1 MFDNLSDKLQRV
13 FKNLRGEGKLT
24 AENMEGA
31 LREIRMALLEADVN
45 FKVVKQLIENIK
57 AKAMGEEVLN
67 ALSPSQ
73 QVIKIVHEELIKIL
87 GSHESKL
94 RFANEPPS
102 VIMIVGLQGSGK
114 TTSTGKLARWLSR
127 NEHRPMV
134 VSVDVYRPAARE
146 QLRVI
151 AKEVGQ
157 PIYEGVEGETKPLE
171 LSKSARREA
180 ANSGR
185 DVLLVDTA
193 GRLHIDEDLMSELQQ
208 LKEQLNPVEILF
220 VADAM
225 TGQDA
230 VKSADEFHKR
240 LGITGV
246 ILTKMDGDA
255 RGGAALSIRQV
266 TGQPLKFVGVG
277 EKFDALEPFHPDRA
291 ANRILGMGD
300 ILSFIEKAEEAI
312 DKKQAVEMQR
322 KLIENDFTLEDFRD
336 QLKQIRKLGPLQSLL
351 GMMPKVGILKDLGDV
366 KVDENEINHV
376 VAIIDSMTPRER
388 DNHMIINGSR
398 RRRIA
403 KGSGR
408 SVQEVNQ
415 LLKQYTQAR
424 KMMKS
429 FSGGMMGKKLGKMK
443 LPPGF
448 PFGGDMPGM

>member
-13 FKNLRGEGKLT
+13 FKNLRGEGKLS
-24 AENMEGA
+24 AENMETA

-57 AKAMGEEVLN
+57 QKAVGEEVLN

-87 GSHESKL
+87 GSHEAKL
-94 RFANEPPS
+94 RYANDPPS
-102 VIMIVGLQGSGK
+102 VFMIVGLQGSGK
-114 TTSTGKLARWLSR
+114 TTSTGKLARWLSK
-127 NEHRPMV
+127 NGHAPMV

-146 QLRVI
+146 QLKVVARDV
-151 AKEVGQ
+151 KQ
-157 PIYEGVEGETKPLE
+157 PIYEGVPGETAPLD
-171 LSKSARREA
+171 LARSARREA

-193 GRLHIDEDLMSELQQ
+193 GRLHIDDDLMVELQQ
-208 LKEQLNPVEILF
+208 LKELLNPVEILF

-277 EKFDALEPFHPDRA
+277 EKLDALEAFHPDRA

-322 KLIENDFTLEDFRD
+322 KLIENDFTLEDFRS
-336 QLKQIRKLGPLQSLL
+336 QLRQIRKLGPLESLL
-351 GMMPKVGILKDLGDV
+351 GMMPKVGILKELKDV
-366 KVDENEINHV
+366 KVDEKEINRV
-376 VAIIDSMTPRER
+376 VAIIDSMTPHER

-403 KGSGR
+403 KGSGT

-415 LLKQYTQAR
+415 LLKQYAQAK

-429 FSGGMMGKKLGKMK
+429 FSGGFMGKKLGKMK
-443 LPPGF
+443 MPGGF
-448 PFGGDMPGM
+448 PFGNLPGQ